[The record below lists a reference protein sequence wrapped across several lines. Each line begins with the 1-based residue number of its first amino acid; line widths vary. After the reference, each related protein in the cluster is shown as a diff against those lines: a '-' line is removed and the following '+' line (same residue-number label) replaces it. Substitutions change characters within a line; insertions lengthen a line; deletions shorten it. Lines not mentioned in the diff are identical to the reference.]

1 MASYMKL
8 MCTTCLCVHWKSHSI
23 RSVLLKGTNQMLVIN
38 RYTDPN
44 TLKVTLYGHIL
55 KGGTIQQ
62 SLGRFDESLLKQVT
76 RGYKFYLFRDVL
88 KVPELKTVEII
99 NK

>member
-1 MASYMKL
+1 MYRTASMIAII
-8 MCTTCLCVHWKSHSI
+8 MSI
-23 RSVLLKGTNQMLVIN
+23 LKETNQMLVIN

-55 KGGTIQQ
+55 KGGAIQQ
-62 SLGRFDESLLKQVT
+62 SLGRFDESLIKQVT

>member
-1 MASYMKL
+1 MIVI
-8 MCTTCLCVHWKSHSI
+8 TTSI
-23 RSVLLKGTNQMLVIN
+23 LKEANRMLVIN

-55 KGGTIQQ
+55 KGGAIQQ

-76 RGYKFYLFRDVL
+76 RGYKFYLLRDVL

>member
-1 MASYMKL
+1 MIVI
-8 MCTTCLCVHWKSHSI
+8 TTSI
-23 RSVLLKGTNQMLVIN
+23 LKETNRMLVIN

-55 KGGTIQQ
+55 KGGAVQQ

-88 KVPELKTVEII
+88 KVPELKTVEIVI
-99 NK
+99 KDQKA

>member
-1 MASYMKL
+1 MVCVIALYHIASMIII
-8 MCTTCLCVHWKSHSI
+8 TTSI
-23 RSVLLKGTNQMLVIN
+23 SKGTNRMLVIN

-55 KGGTIQQ
+55 KGGAIQQ
-62 SLGRFDESLLKQVT
+62 SLGRFDESLIKQVT

-88 KVPELKTVEII
+88 KVTELKTVEIV

>member
-1 MASYMKL
+1 
-8 MCTTCLCVHWKSHSI
+8 
-23 RSVLLKGTNQMLVIN
+23 MLVIN

-62 SLGRFDESLLKQVT
+62 ALGRFDESLLQQVT

-88 KVPELKTVEII
+88 RSSHLEKIEIV
-99 NK
+99 NKYQEF

>member
-1 MASYMKL
+1 MTA
-8 MCTTCLCVHWKSHSI
+8 TIISI
-23 RSVLLKGTNQMLVIN
+23 LRVNNKMLVIN

-44 TLKVTLYGHIL
+44 TLKVTLHGHIL
-55 KGGTIQQ
+55 KGGAIQQ

>member
-1 MASYMKL
+1 MDTIQNFRILRLK
-8 MCTTCLCVHWKSHSI
+8 I
-23 RSVLLKGTNQMLVIN
+23 VLSEYNQMLVIN

-55 KGGTIQQ
+55 KGGAIQQ
-62 SLGRFDESLLKQVT
+62 SLGRFDESLIKQVT

>member
-1 MASYMKL
+1 MV
-8 MCTTCLCVHWKSHSI
+8 CVIALYRIVNMTATIISSLRVNNK
-23 RSVLLKGTNQMLVIN
+23 MLVIN

-55 KGGTIQQ
+55 KGGAVQQ

-88 KVPELKTVEII
+88 KVPELKTVEIVNI
-99 NK
+99 AKI

>member
-1 MASYMKL
+1 
-8 MCTTCLCVHWKSHSI
+8 
-23 RSVLLKGTNQMLVIN
+23 MLVIN

-44 TLKVTLYGHIL
+44 TLKVTLYGHVL
-55 KGGTIQQ
+55 KCGNIQQ

-76 RGYKFYLFRDVL
+76 RGYKFYMLRDVL

-99 NK
+99 IK

>member
-1 MASYMKL
+1 MVCVIALYHIASMIVI
-8 MCTTCLCVHWKSHSI
+8 TTSI
-23 RSVLLKGTNQMLVIN
+23 LKVNNKMLVIN

-44 TLKVTLYGHIL
+44 TMKVTLYGHIL
-55 KGGTIQQ
+55 KGGAIQQ

>member
-1 MASYMKL
+1 MLHHIASMIVIT
-8 MCTTCLCVHWKSHSI
+8 MSI
-23 RSVLLKGTNQMLVIN
+23 LRVNNQMLVIN

-55 KGGTIQQ
+55 KGGAIQQ

-76 RGYKFYLFRDVL
+76 RGYKFYMLRDVL

>member
-1 MASYMKL
+1 MHHIASMIVIT
-8 MCTTCLCVHWKSHSI
+8 MSI
-23 RSVLLKGTNQMLVIN
+23 LKVSNPMLVIN

-44 TLKVTLYGHIL
+44 TLKVTLYGHTL
-55 KGGTIQQ
+55 KGGVIHQ

>member
-1 MASYMKL
+1 MVCVTALYHIASMIVI
-8 MCTTCLCVHWKSHSI
+8 TTSI
-23 RSVLLKGTNQMLVIN
+23 LKGTNQMLVIN

-55 KGGTIQQ
+55 KGGAIQH

-76 RGYKFYLFRDVL
+76 RGYKFYLLRDVL

>member
-1 MASYMKL
+1 MQ
-8 MCTTCLCVHWKSHSI
+8 SI
-23 RSVLLKGTNQMLVIN
+23 LIMTYKETNKMLVIN

-62 SLGRFDESLLKQVT
+62 SLGRFDESLIKQVT

-88 KVPELKTVEII
+88 KVPELKTVELIV
-99 NK
+99 K

>member
-1 MASYMKL
+1 MLYRIVNMTA
-8 MCTTCLCVHWKSHSI
+8 TIISI
-23 RSVLLKGTNQMLVIN
+23 LRVNNKMLVIN

-55 KGGTIQQ
+55 KGGTIHQ

-76 RGYKFYLFRDVL
+76 RGYKFYMFRDVL
-88 KVPELKTVEII
+88 KVPELKTVELIVNI
-99 NK
+99 AKI

>member
-1 MASYMKL
+1 MTA
-8 MCTTCLCVHWKSHSI
+8 TIISI
-23 RSVLLKGTNQMLVIN
+23 LKETNRMLVIN

-62 SLGRFDESLLKQVT
+62 SLGRFDESLLKQVA
-76 RGYKFYLFRDVL
+76 RGYKFYMVRDVL

>member
-1 MASYMKL
+1 MLYHIASMTVI
-8 MCTTCLCVHWKSHSI
+8 TTSI
-23 RSVLLKGTNQMLVIN
+23 LKEINQMLVIN

-55 KGGTIQQ
+55 KGGNIQQ
-62 SLGRFDESLLKQVT
+62 SLGRFDESLIKQVT

-88 KVPELKTVEII
+88 KVPELKTVEIVI
-99 NK
+99 K

>member
-1 MASYMKL
+1 MIALYRIVNMIVI
-8 MCTTCLCVHWKSHSI
+8 TTSI
-23 RSVLLKGTNQMLVIN
+23 SKETNRMLVIN

-55 KGGTIQQ
+55 KGGAIQQ

-88 KVPELKTVEII
+88 KVPELKKVEIVI
-99 NK
+99 K

>member
-1 MASYMKL
+1 MIVI
-8 MCTTCLCVHWKSHSI
+8 TISI
-23 RSVLLKGTNQMLVIN
+23 LKETNKMLVIN

-55 KGGTIQQ
+55 KGGAVQQ

-88 KVPELKTVEII
+88 KVPELKTIEIVI
-99 NK
+99 K

>member
-1 MASYMKL
+1 MIVI
-8 MCTTCLCVHWKSHSI
+8 TTSI
-23 RSVLLKGTNQMLVIN
+23 LRETAQMLVIN
-38 RYTDPN
+38 RYIDPN

-76 RGYKFYLFRDVL
+76 RGYKFYMFRDVL

>member
-1 MASYMKL
+1 MLYRIVSMIVI
-8 MCTTCLCVHWKSHSI
+8 TTSI
-23 RSVLLKGTNQMLVIN
+23 LKEINQMLVIN

-55 KGGTIQQ
+55 KGGAVQQ

-88 KVPELKTVEII
+88 KVPELKTVEIVI
-99 NK
+99 K

>member
-1 MASYMKL
+1 MLHQITSMIVIT
-8 MCTTCLCVHWKSHSI
+8 MSI
-23 RSVLLKGTNQMLVIN
+23 LKETNRMLVIN

-55 KGGTIQQ
+55 KGGAIQQ
-62 SLGRFDESLLKQVT
+62 SLGRFDESLIKQVT

-88 KVPELKTVEII
+88 KVPELKTVEIVI
-99 NK
+99 K

>member
-1 MASYMKL
+1 MIVIIM
-8 MCTTCLCVHWKSHSI
+8 SI
-23 RSVLLKGTNQMLVIN
+23 LKETNQMLVIN

-55 KGGTIQQ
+55 KGGAIQQ
-62 SLGRFDESLLKQVT
+62 SLGRFDESLIKQVT

>member
-1 MASYMKL
+1 
-8 MCTTCLCVHWKSHSI
+8 
-23 RSVLLKGTNQMLVIN
+23 MLVIN

-55 KGGTIQQ
+55 KGGIVQQ
-62 SLGRFDESLLKQVT
+62 SLGRFDESLLQQVA

-88 KVPELKTVEII
+88 RSSQLEKIEIVS
-99 NK
+99 K

>member
-1 MASYMKL
+1 MLYRIASMIVII
-8 MCTTCLCVHWKSHSI
+8 MSI
-23 RSVLLKGTNQMLVIN
+23 LKGTNQMLVIN

-55 KGGTIQQ
+55 KGGAIQQ

-88 KVPELKTVEII
+88 KVPELKTVEIVNI
-99 NK
+99 AKI

>member
-1 MASYMKL
+1 MYHIVSMIAI
-8 MCTTCLCVHWKSHSI
+8 TTLI
-23 RSVLLKGTNQMLVIN
+23 LKETNQMLVIN

-62 SLGRFDESLLKQVT
+62 SLGRFDESLIKQVT
-76 RGYKFYLFRDVL
+76 RGYKFYMLRDVL

>member
-1 MASYMKL
+1 MLFHIADMIVIT
-8 MCTTCLCVHWKSHSI
+8 MSI
-23 RSVLLKGTNQMLVIN
+23 LKVNNQMLVIN

-55 KGGTIQQ
+55 KGGIVQQ

-88 KVPELKTVEII
+88 RATQLETVEIVS
-99 NK
+99 K